1 MRKSWFAAW
10 ALAMGLAGLL
20 GGVAVRAEERIDIDA
35 NDPPFMYVDANGMAA
50 GFYPEM
56 LRLAFGLMNEP
67 VKIDA
72 VPWKRA
78 IAEID
83 AGSAGVAGIYKTQE
97 RLQKYDYSATLLTE
111 KLVVVT
117 RRDRVLRFA
126 GLDDLAGLRIGV
138 IRGWSYGDEFDA
150 MRAAGRFQV
159 EEVIGDAPNFNKL
172 EAGRLDAV
180 ISIEQGSRKTLA
192 TGNFPSLHVLPVP
205 LAMKTAHLA
214 FSRAQH
220 KDALLARFDAAIEA
234 LRRSGELDRL
244 VERHLSQP

>member
-10 ALAMGLAGLL
+10 AMAMGLAGLL
-20 GGVAVRAEERIDIDA
+20 GGAAVRAQERVDIDA
-35 NDPPFMYVDANGMAA
+35 NDPPFMFADATGMAA

-67 VKIDA
+67 VQIDA

-111 KLVVVT
+111 KLVVVA
-117 RRDRVLRFA
+117 RRDRALHFA
-126 GLDDLAGLRIGV
+126 GLEDLAGLRIGV

-159 EEVIGDAPNFNKL
+159 EEVVGDSPNFNKL

-192 TGNFPSLHVLPVP
+192 TGNFPSLQVLPVP

-220 KDALLARFDAAIEA
+220 KGALLARFDAAMEA
-234 LRRSGELDRL
+234 LRRSGEFDRL
-244 VERHLSQP
+244 VERHLSTP

>member
-1 MRKSWFAAW
+1 MRKSWLAMW
-10 ALAMGLAGLL
+10 ALAMGLTGLL
-20 GGVAVRAEERIDIDA
+20 AGAPARAQERIDIDA
-35 NDPPFMYVDANGMAA
+35 SDPPFMHADANGMAA
-50 GFYPEM
+50 GFYPEL
-56 LRLAFGLMNEP
+56 LRQAFALMNEP
-67 VKIDA
+67 VQIDA

-83 AGSAGVAGIYKTQE
+83 AGTAGVAGIYKTQE

-126 GLDDLAGLRIGV
+126 GLEDLAGLRIGV

-150 MRAAGRFQV
+150 MRAAGRFQA
-159 EEVIGDAPNFNKL
+159 EEVVGDTMNFNKL

-180 ISIEQGSRKTLA
+180 VSIEQGSRKILA
-192 TGNFPSLHVLPVP
+192 AGHFPSLQVLPVP

-220 KDALLARFDAAIEA
+220 KGALLARFDAAVEA
-234 LRRSGELDRL
+234 LRRSGEFDRL
-244 VERHLSQP
+244 VERHLAQP